1 MSHKY
6 KLTTE
11 WCWYHPSESGTNKYV
26 VKMYFVEGYP
36 YTFDDLAEVGLWD
49 PLLEEKAN
57 SHQNGKV
64 YTPEDM
70 WRVSTYLVMEEA
82 HPCIF
87 PMLVDRPELLP
98 SD

>member
-1 MSHKY
+1 MLRDTPTHLMILQ
-6 KLTTE
+6 KLVF
-11 WCWYHPSESGTNKYV
+11 G
-26 VKMYFVEGYP
+26 
-36 YTFDDLAEVGLWD
+36 D

-87 PMLVDRPELLP
+87 PMLVDRPERLP